1 MEERHGWVLATF
13 LQRLVAHLI
22 DAVLSQLPLLVMILA
37 LLGAVFVSVE
47 SRDPEPLEAD
57 GNGLRGVLI
66 GVVLVS
72 LAVLAGY
79 VIWWL
84 FALRR
89 GQTPGKQV
97 VGIRVVKD
105 NGEPSDW
112 GYTSCGSSSSRG
124 CWAAFFRA

>member
-13 LQRLVAHLI
+13 LQRLIAHLI

-37 LLGAVFVSVE
+37 LLGTVFVSVE
-47 SRDPEPLEAD
+47 SGDPKPLEAD

-79 VIWWL
+79 VVWWL
-84 FALRR
+84 FALRP

-105 NGEPSDW
+105 RQAVHDKMIGTLVVQDRS
-112 GYTSCGSSSSRG
+112 
-124 CWAAFFRA
+124 

>member
-1 MEERHGWVLATF
+1 M
-13 LQRLVAHLI
+13 I

-97 VGIRVVKD
+97 VGIRVIKD
-105 NGEPSDW
+105 NGAPSDW
-112 GYTSCGSSSSRG
+112 GIRSCGSSSSRG